1 MFICRKRKPR
11 MNTTK
16 QWFPK
21 ENMAGPGVN
30 IPTAEAVPGVV
41 AGAVPSAVPGVNT
54 PTAEAGLSSPPRKIR
69 RVVRKITPKKK
80 ASLLL

>member
-21 ENMAGPGVN
+21 ENMAGP
-30 IPTAEAVPGVV
+30 VPSVV

-80 ASLLL
+80 ASLLLQFESV

>member
-30 IPTAEAVPGVV
+30 IPTAEAVPSV
-41 AGAVPSAVPGVNT
+41 VPGVNT

-80 ASLLL
+80 ASLLLQFESV